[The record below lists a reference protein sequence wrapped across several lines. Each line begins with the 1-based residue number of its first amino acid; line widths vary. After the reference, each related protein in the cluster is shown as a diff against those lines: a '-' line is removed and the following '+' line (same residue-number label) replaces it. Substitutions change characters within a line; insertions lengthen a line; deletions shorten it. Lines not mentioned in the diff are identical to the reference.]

1 MVHSKVHL
9 QRDTA
14 AGAGGIPSGTVHT
27 DGGQPE
33 RPARVRRRDRHGR
46 GLRGVLAPPDVPLH
60 RTRAERFDDLVLQ
73 AVARL
78 EPQWEA
84 HLSGIE
90 FVVEEIPPADATA
103 AGSRGPVPL
112 SRLEPGSA
120 QPDQPRP
127 APGPQPDPVIAREA
141 GEAGEAGAGQPGPQ
155 PPRIVVYRRPL
166 MIRAEGEEELGDLVF
181 DVVVEEFARLLGID
195 PSDVDPGYAG
205 GD

>member
-1 MVHSKVHL
+1 M
-9 QRDTA
+9 Q
-14 AGAGGIPSGTVHT
+14 T
-27 DGGQPE
+27 DGGTPQ
-33 RPARVRRRDRHGR
+33 RPARIRRRDRHGR
-46 GLRGVLAPPDVPLH
+46 GLRGVLVPPDVPLY

-90 FVVEEIPPADATA
+90 FAVEEIPPADAPVT
-103 AGSRGPVPL
+103 GPRGPVPL
-112 SRLEPGSA
+112 SRLEPGSGQA
-120 QPDQPRP
+120 GPGELPEPSRPADAGPRP
-127 APGPQPDPVIAREA
+127 DALITREA
-141 GEAGEAGAGQPGPQ
+141 GDGEAGEPGPQ

-166 MIRAEGEEELGDLVF
+166 MLRADGEEDLGELVF

-195 PSDVDPGYAG
+195 PGDVDPGYAG